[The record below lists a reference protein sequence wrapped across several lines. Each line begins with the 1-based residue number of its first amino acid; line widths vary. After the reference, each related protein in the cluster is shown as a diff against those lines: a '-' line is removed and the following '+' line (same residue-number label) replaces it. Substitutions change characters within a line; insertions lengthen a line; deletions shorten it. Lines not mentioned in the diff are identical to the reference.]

1 MELNVLLPFIKYM
14 SYALYKIPSIT
25 HLIYSIIEY
34 EYSSNLGTVLGTKN
48 TNAKAITLTFMEL
61 TA

>member
-1 MELNVLLPFIKYM
+1 M

-48 TNAKAITLTFMEL
+48 TNVKAITLTFMEL